1 MLGHANAEC
10 CFARNEC
17 CCRPRVRG
25 DDSRSLTRRLCAAST
40 KIRFNCQTARR
51 TRAPIRSRN
60 STGAGSAFLFSLR
73 TKARGDGALSSATIS
88 SRLAACRVF
97 SLERHARHPALHRGA
112 HGDPRITIQ
121 LRAGFPGTRLSPVP
135 VQQAPCRTVVVP
147 SDSMPGAARGWGYE
161 PQTQASAPCS
171 VFPSVPRRRP
181 RMSKV
186 FLLYIPIGLK
196 SRQFEAARRVG

>member
-60 STGAGSAFLFSLR
+60 SSGAGSAFFLSPW
-73 TKARGDGALSSATIS
+73 TKARGDGAPGSATIS

-97 SLERHARHPALHRGA
+97 SLERHARHPALHRGTS
-112 HGDPRITIQ
+112 GGPERPPR
-121 LRAGFPGTRLSPVP
+121 LRAGFPGTRFPCPSPASTSQSGP
-135 VQQAPCRTVVVP
+135 N
-147 SDSMPGAARGWGYE
+147 AARHDARSRPGLDLRAPNAGFR
-161 PQTQASAPCS
+161 PCS
-171 VFPSVPRRRP
+171 AEMTSHDNA
-181 RMSKV
+181 
-186 FLLYIPIGLK
+186 LG
-196 SRQFEAARRVG
+196 